1 MVILWVNSRR
11 CSHCDKPFRQRQY
24 NSFMHSLIRSVCA
37 QELELALEEERR
49 AAEELRGNLT
59 VLERKRIAL
68 QTELE
73 DVRGLLE
80 AVSLF
85 SLLTRT
91 VYCPYYTALIVRI
104 VVPMYARNFFYVT

>member
-1 MVILWVNSRR
+1 
-11 CSHCDKPFRQRQY
+11 
-24 NSFMHSLIRSVCA
+24 
-37 QELELALEEERR
+37 LALEEERR

-80 AVSLF
+80 AVSLL
-85 SLLTRT
+85 SLLAHTNY
-91 VYCPYYTALIVRI
+91 YCPC
-104 VVPMYARNFFYVT
+104 